1 MTGKIYQI
9 INLYKVDPD
18 NLTLTG
24 ETDGYN
30 KDEFMQGMNQD
41 IKEME
46 QHVTCK

>member
-1 MTGKIYQI
+1 MTGKISQI

-24 ETDGYN
+24 EMAGYN
-30 KDEFMQGMNQD
+30 KDEFIQDMKQD